1 MQGANLSGS
10 AAGLICSISGHSAS
24 NQRIRNAGHHFA
36 RCTRCNADLV
46 ENDGRW
52 STAPR
57 GFRVI
62 WKAVAPETQS
72 VLDLDVELE
81 PESQP
86 EAPVEETEAS
96 QVPEDRR
103 GLDRRVNRY
112 AVVYKGIE
120 RRRNRDRRQSFGRKS
135 AAS

>member
-1 MQGANLSGS
+1 MQGVNLSGS
-10 AAGLICSISGHSAS
+10 ASGLICSISGHSAS
-24 NQRIRNAGHHFA
+24 EQRIRNAGHHFA

-62 WKAVAPETQS
+62 WKSVPQETQS
-72 VLDLDVELE
+72 ILDLDVELE
-81 PESQP
+81 LESELETSAV
-86 EAPVEETEAS
+86 EAEATET
-96 QVPEDRR
+96 PEDRR

>member
-10 AAGLICSISGHSAS
+10 AAGILCSISGHSAS
-24 NQRIRNAGHHFA
+24 EQRIRNAGHHFA

-46 ENDGRW
+46 ENEGRW

-62 WKAVAPETQS
+62 WRAVPQD
-72 VLDLDVELE
+72 VLDLEHEFEGE
-81 PESQP
+81 PEPALS
-86 EAPVEETEAS
+86 EEVAAIEGD
-96 QVPEDRR
+96 QDRR

-120 RRRNRDRRQSFGRKS
+120 RRRNRDRRQNFGRKS

>member
-10 AAGLICSISGHSAS
+10 AAGLICSISGHSVS
-24 NQRIRNAGHHFA
+24 EQRIRNAGHHFA

-62 WKAVAPETQS
+62 WKAVAQD
-72 VLDLDVELE
+72 VLDLEHEFQPE
-81 PESQP
+81 PEP
-86 EAPVEETEAS
+86 EASSDEAEAPAGD
-96 QVPEDRR
+96 QDRR

-112 AVVYKGIE
+112 AVAYKGIE

>member
-1 MQGANLSGS
+1 MQGVNLSGS
-10 AAGLICSISGHSAS
+10 ASGLICSISGHSAS
-24 NQRIRNAGHHFA
+24 EQRIRNAGHHFA

-62 WKAVAPETQS
+62 WKAVAEDTQS
-72 VLDLDVELE
+72 VLELQDELE
-81 PESQP
+81 AEPQP
-86 EAPVEETEAS
+86 EAPADGVEAPAS
-96 QVPEDRR
+96 DQDRR

-120 RRRNRDRRQSFGRKS
+120 RRRNRDRRQSFGKKS

>member
-1 MQGANLSGS
+1 MQGVNLPGS
-10 AAGLICSISGHSAS
+10 AAGLLCSISGHSPS
-24 NQRIRNAGHHFA
+24 GQRIRNGGHHFA

-46 ENDGRW
+46 ESDGRW
-52 STAPR
+52 ATAPR

-62 WKAVAPETQS
+62 WKAVAPEADT
-72 VLDLDVELE
+72 VLDLVNELQ
-81 PESQP
+81 PEAQP
-86 EAPVEETEAS
+86 EAPAS
-96 QVPEDRR
+96 DQDRR

-112 AVVYKGIE
+112 AVAYKGIE